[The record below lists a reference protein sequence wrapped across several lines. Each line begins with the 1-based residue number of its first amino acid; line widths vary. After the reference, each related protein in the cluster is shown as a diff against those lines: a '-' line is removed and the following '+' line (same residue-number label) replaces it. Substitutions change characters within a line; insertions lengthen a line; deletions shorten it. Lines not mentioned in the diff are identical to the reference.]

1 MSEIKLVRIYSHEQE
16 KGFRV
21 LVDRLWPRGISKVK
35 ADLDLGAK
43 EMGPSNELRKWFNHD
58 PQKFPE
64 FKTKYLAEIKANSE
78 TKSFVELVSEKLK
91 KGDVIFLY
99 GAKDPLHNQAVIL
112 KEYFTSLLK

>member
-1 MSEIKLVRIYSHEQE
+1 MSEIKLVRIYNHEQE
-16 KGFRV
+16 KGFRI

-35 ADLDLGAK
+35 ADLDLWAK
-43 EMGPSNELRKWFNHD
+43 EIGPSNNLRKWFNHD
-58 PQKFPE
+58 PEKFAE

-99 GAKDPLHNQAVIL
+99 GAKDPFHNQAVIL